1 MADYFLA
8 IDGQQQR
15 GPFPLHQLLAMG
27 MRAESLV
34 WCEGME
40 AWQRADSVPELAG
53 VLGIRQAPPP
63 PQQQYAAPAGYPAVA
78 PQQFAGGMHYPLA
91 PQPGS
96 YSSVPPY
103 NPADSKRI
111 IAGVMGILLGSLG
124 VHKFVLGYS
133 GAGVVMLL
141 VSVLSCFTLSPVMG
155 LIGLIEGIIYLT
167 KSDEE
172 FYRMY
177 VAQERPWF

>member
-15 GPFPLHQLLAMG
+15 GPFPVHQLLAMG

-34 WCEGME
+34 WCEGMG
-40 AWQRADSVPELAG
+40 AWQRADSVPELVG
-53 VLGIRQAPPP
+53 LLGIRQAPPQ
-63 PQQQYAAPAGYPAVA
+63 QQQYAAPAGYPAVA
-78 PQQFAGGMHYPLA
+78 PQQFAGGMQYPVA
-91 PQPGS
+91 PPPGS

-103 NPADSKRI
+103 NPANSKRI

-124 VHKFVLGYS
+124 VHKFVLGYNT
-133 GAGVVMLL
+133 AGVVMLL
-141 VSVLSCFTLSPVMG
+141 VSVLSCFFAAPVMG
-155 LIGLIEGIIYLT
+155 IIGLIEGIIYLT

-172 FYRMY
+172 FYRTY
-177 VAQERPWF
+177 VAQEKSWF

>member
-1 MADYFLA
+1 MAAEFFLA

-15 GPFPLHQLLAMG
+15 GPFAVHQLLAMG

-34 WCEGME
+34 WCEGMGQ
-40 AWQRADSVPELAG
+40 WQRADAVPELAG
-53 VLGIRQAPPP
+53 LLGLRPAPM
-63 PQQQYAAPAGYPAVA
+63 GYPAMPVGYAAQPPQYAGAIQYPVA
-78 PQQFAGGMHYPLA
+78 PP
-91 PQPGS
+91 PGS

-111 IAGVMGILLGSLG
+111 IAGVMGILLGALG
-124 VHKFVLGYS
+124 VHKFVLGYN
-133 GAGVVMLL
+133 GAGIAMLL
-141 VSVLSCFTLSPVMG
+141 ASVLSCFIASPVMG

-172 FYRMY
+172 FYQIY

>member
-8 IDGQQQR
+8 IDGQQQQ
-15 GPFPLHQLLAMG
+15 GPFPVHQLLARG
-27 MRAESLV
+27 MRPESLV
-34 WCEGME
+34 WCEGMG
-40 AWQRADSVPELAG
+40 AWQRADSVPELAALLSPRPSPIGYPQPPAYGAAPVG
-53 VLGIRQAPPP
+53 VMQYPAAPP
-63 PQQQYAAPAGYPAVA
+63 
-78 PQQFAGGMHYPLA
+78 
-91 PQPGS
+91 PGS

-103 NPADSKRI
+103 NPSDSKRV
-111 IAGVMGILLGSLG
+111 IAGVIGILLGSLG

-133 GAGVVMLL
+133 TAGVVMLL